1 MIDKFRKD
9 NYLFGAL
16 IGIVSTLI
24 TAGILLLGLAMFS
37 KDFND
42 DPKLFMFSFIPAILF
57 MRWYFKIKNIKTA
70 KSMALVI
77 FIGFLLFAFLLFR
90 IGIFSNTHI

>member
-9 NYLFGAL
+9 DYLFGAL

-37 KDFND
+37 KGFND
-42 DPKLFMFSFIPAILF
+42 DPKIFMFSFIPAILL
-57 MRWYFKIKNIKTA
+57 MRWYFKTKNIKTA
-70 KSMALVI
+70 KSIVLVI
-77 FIGFLLFAFLLFR
+77 FIGFILLAFLLFR
-90 IGIFSNTHI
+90 IGTFSNTHI